1 MFQIDRTYIDRENLD
16 SLQGRIW
23 DIRMDHKDDPTLPKL
38 EHYHI
43 KNEEEFEKYLDRKQN
58 FLNFKES
65 WRRKWFMLVFLP
77 FAVVV
82 ALWSLFI
89 RQEPMAGYLAGLG
102 VSAVVILICQA
113 IETYR
118 AREFRNN
125 PCETFIKALLYWD
138 EHQKETRV

>member
-1 MFQIDRTYIDRENLD
+1 MFEIDRSYIEKESLD

-38 EHYHI
+38 DHYRI
-43 KNEEEFEKYLDRKQN
+43 KSEEEFEKYLDRKQN
-58 FLNFKES
+58 FLNFKDA
-65 WRRKWFMLVFLP
+65 WRRKWFLLVFLP
-77 FAVVV
+77 FAIIV
-82 ALWSLFI
+82 ALWSLFV
-89 RQEPMAGYLAGLG
+89 RKEPMAGYLAGLG

-113 IETYR
+113 IEAFR

-138 EHQKETRV
+138 ENNKR